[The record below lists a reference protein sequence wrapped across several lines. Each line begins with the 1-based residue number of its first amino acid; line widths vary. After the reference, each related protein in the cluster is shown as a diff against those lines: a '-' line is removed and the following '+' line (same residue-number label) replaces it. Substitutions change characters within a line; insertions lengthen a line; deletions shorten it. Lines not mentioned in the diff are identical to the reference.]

1 MDYMLLL
8 IDIGNTSTKIGFYSD
23 GVMRDVLRL
32 KTLVGGRDE
41 TEYSYILEGLMK
53 FHGMK
58 KPRGAALCSVVPE
71 ITPILINAVKK
82 KFAIRPLNV
91 THKTKTGLKFPA
103 GIGADRIAQVVA
115 ARKLYNGNLVIA
127 AFGTATVFS
136 VITGD
141 GKYKGGAIMPG
152 IELSVKALAG
162 GTSKLPEVGLKMPVR
177 LLSKDT
183 ENNILTGVILGHA
196 GAAEKIIGEIE
207 KELGGDLKVVAT
219 GGLVRLVRPFM
230 NMIDI
235 ENPHLTFEGL
245 RFIHEMNFS

>member
-1 MDYMLLL
+1 MLLL
-8 IDIGNTSTKIGFYSD
+8 IDIGNTSTKVGFYSD
-23 GVMRDVLRL
+23 GVMSDALRL

-41 TEYSYILEGLMK
+41 AEYAYLLE
-53 FHGMK
+53 GMK
-58 KPRGAALCSVVPE
+58 KLHRIKRIRGAAVCSVVPE
-71 ITPILINAVKK
+71 VTPALINAVKK
-82 KFAIRPLNV
+82 RFAITPLNV
-91 THKTKTGLKFPA
+91 THKTRTGLKFPA
-103 GIGADRIAQVVA
+103 GTGADRIAQMVA
-115 ARKLYNGNLVIA
+115 AHRLYNGNVVIA

-136 VITGD
+136 AITGD

-152 IELSVKALAG
+152 IELAVKALAG

-219 GGLVRLVRPFM
+219 GGLFRLIRPFM
-230 NMIDI
+230 NVIDI

-245 RFIHEMNFS
+245 RFIYEMNVV